1 MHVFLHRPSG
11 RRIGLNY
18 KVLFSFAEEHPD
30 LEEVGGE
37 VCDYLLWRD
46 PLARTVSM
54 FFDKCRDAIDPDFVQ
69 EVQVVLMEHLELS
82 RVEELRSVTFS
93 EVVRLLPQLVDQEEH
108 FAPQLRGVD
117 LAKVGR
123 VVDIASGLGHI
134 ERETGLSFARRANTS
149 PHGRVGTYYTRR
161 TREIVQGLYAGDYV
175 ARPDVGLYGRCKRLL
190 GFL

>member
-30 LEEVGGE
+30 LDEVGGDS
-37 VCDYLLWRD
+37 CDYLLWRD

-54 FFDKCRDAIDPDFVQ
+54 FFDKCRESIDPKSVQ
-69 EVQVVLMEHLELS
+69 IVQTVLLAQFGRA

-93 EVVRLLPQLVDQEEH
+93 EVVHALPELIEREEH

-149 PHGRVGTYYTRR
+149 PHGRVAKYYTRR
-161 TREIVQGLYAGDYV
+161 TREIVQSLYAGDYV